1 MESSFPSFL
10 HTKDP
15 DVKLPWI
22 HRVKCELPRRV
33 GRLAGDLPVK
43 ASYIGRAWQG
53 AVGSRA
59 ISNQW
64 VSGSLLSCVC
74 RTYWFTYLGHPRQQ
88 QSFVF
93 GGKLTFG
100 GASPQTALFRWDG
113 SFWILNGSSKL
124 WRPIKP
130 IKVKSDVLSGMG
142 FSQFHRSGREFRRI
156 EEHIIH
162 ACSLKTS
169 TKKVTHCTV

>member
-1 MESSFPSFL
+1 MAMESSFPSFL

-59 ISNQW
+59 ISNQ
-64 VSGSLLSCVC
+64 
-74 RTYWFTYLGHPRQQ
+74 
-88 QSFVF
+88 
-93 GGKLTFG
+93 
-100 GASPQTALFRWDG
+100 
-113 SFWILNGSSKL
+113 
-124 WRPIKP
+124 
-130 IKVKSDVLSGMG
+130 
-142 FSQFHRSGREFRRI
+142 
-156 EEHIIH
+156 
-162 ACSLKTS
+162 
-169 TKKVTHCTV
+169 

>member
-53 AVGSRA
+53 MAGRSWK
-59 ISNQW
+59 SSHFQS
-64 VSGSLLSCVC
+64 VS
-74 RTYWFTYLGHPRQQ
+74 F
-88 QSFVF
+88 
-93 GGKLTFG
+93 GKLALLRLSDLLIYIPRTPEAATIIRVWWKIDFWRGQPSNGTF
-100 GASPQTALFRWDG
+100 
-113 SFWILNGSSKL
+113 
-124 WRPIKP
+124 
-130 IKVKSDVLSGMG
+130 
-142 FSQFHRSGREFRRI
+142 
-156 EEHIIH
+156 
-162 ACSLKTS
+162 
-169 TKKVTHCTV
+169 